1 MSFDLREKVSS
12 VFPIQLQAIPIIRKE
27 IPGKLRIFGE
37 GPLSVSTNW
46 YYFATSS
53 NNMYREWFNLSV
65 EIEH

>member
-37 GPLSVSTNW
+37 GPLSVSTN
-46 YYFATSS
+46 
-53 NNMYREWFNLSV
+53 
-65 EIEH
+65 